1 MFCKVF
7 ADILLTPLCSV
18 HDLIVISADI
28 FMSLHN
34 LTNMAG
40 ASVPFEVLKRKN
52 YTVEKLK
59 K

>member
-7 ADILLTPLCSV
+7 ADILFTPLCRV

-34 LTNMAG
+34 LTNMVG
-40 ASVPFEVLKRKN
+40 ASVPFEVL
-52 YTVEKLK
+52 
-59 K
+59 